1 MKIPQSPPPLDRL
14 LDELTGDP
22 EVMWGVIATSRP
34 VDDRG
39 RYLHWDQL
47 RRRTPPEGLTHEVWW
62 LGTAIARQAIAR
74 SLPLSDIEGRPFHFS
89 NTDRIQE
96 LVHRID
102 QQASGQ
108 IIAGEVVTNL
118 QSSDRY
124 LVSSLHEEAI
134 TSSQLEG
141 ASTTRRVAR
150 EMLRSGRQPRDRS
163 EQMIVNNFEVLQAAA
178 SLAADGG
185 LLTPGDILDLHRIV
199 MFDTLDDEREAGRL
213 QSPEDERVVVEWTDG
228 TVIHRPPPAADLPA
242 RLDRLCEF
250 ANGLSGEGFIHP
262 VVRAI
267 VLHFALAYDH
277 PFADGNGRTAR
288 ALFYWSMLRSGYWLT
303 QYLTISSILRRAP
316 AQYARSYLHVETG
329 GGDVTYFV
337 LYQLAV
343 IERAM
348 ESLNHY
354 LQRKMEEQRRAE
366 RLLRDSP
373 HLNHRQIVLV
383 SDAMRDP
390 DAWFTIQAQAR
401 RHRVTYATARADLL
415 GLEALGLFTKTRIGK
430 KFVFRPSADLA
441 ARFSDNRVAGGVAA
455 GAGGA
460 R

>member
-1 MKIPQSPPPLDRL
+1 MAVFS
-14 LDELTGDP
+14 EG
-22 EVMWGVIATSRP
+22 RP
-34 VDDRG
+34 IDSKG

-47 RRRTPPEGLTHEVWW
+47 RRRTPPDGLTHETWW

-74 SLPLSDIEGRPFHFS
+74 PLPLFDIEGQPFRFS
-89 NTDRIQE
+89 NIDRIQE
-96 LVHRID
+96 LVHLID

-108 IIAGEVVTNL
+108 ILADEVVTSL
-118 QSSDRY
+118 QASDRY
-124 LVSSLHEEAI
+124 VISSLHEEAI

-141 ASTTRRVAR
+141 ASTTRQVAR
-150 EMLRSGRQPRDRS
+150 EMLRTGRRPRDRS
-163 EQMIVNNFEVLQAAA
+163 EQMILNNFEVLQAAA
-178 SLAADGG
+178 SLAADSEP
-185 LLTPGDILDLHRIV
+185 LTPGDVLELHRAV
-199 MFDTLDDEREAGRL
+199 TRDTLDDERDAGRL
-213 QSPEDERVVVEWTDG
+213 QRPGDERIAVVWQDG
-228 TVIHRPPPAADLPA
+228 TVLHYPPPAEALPG
-242 RLDRLCEF
+242 RLELLCEF

-262 VVRAI
+262 VVRAM

-303 QYLTISSILRRAP
+303 RYLSISSILREAP
-316 AQYARSYLHVETG
+316 AQYARSYLHVETD

-343 IERAM
+343 IERAIK
-348 ESLNHY
+348 SLEAY
-354 LQRKMEEQRRAE
+354 LARKMEEQRRAE
-366 RLLRDSP
+366 RLLHDSP

-415 GLEALGLFTKTRIGK
+415 GLEALGLFSKTRIGK

-441 ARFSDNRVAGGVAA
+441 ARFSGSGVAA

>member
-1 MKIPQSPPPLDRL
+1 MKIPQAPPPLDRL
-14 LDELTGDP
+14 THDLVRDPLRALDI
-22 EVMWGVIATSRP
+22 IAAGRP
-34 VDDRG
+34 VDDKG

-47 RRRTPPEGLTHEVWW
+47 RWRTPPDGLNHEAWW
-62 LGTAIARQAIAR
+62 LGMTTARRAVTRM
-74 SLPLSDIEGRPFHFS
+74 LPLSDVRQRPFHFS
-89 NTDRIQE
+89 NIDRIQE
-96 LVHRID
+96 MVHHID

-108 IIAGEVVTNL
+108 IVSGEVVTSI

-134 TSSQLEG
+134 ASSQLEG

-150 EMLRSGRQPRDRS
+150 ELLRTGRRPRDRS
-163 EQMIVNNFEVLQAAA
+163 EQMILNNFEVLRAAA
-178 SLAADGG
+178 ALAQA
-185 LLTPGDILDLHRIV
+185 GDPLAPAHILELHRTV
-199 MFDTLDDEREAGRL
+199 MTDTLDDESELGRP
-213 QSPEDERVVVEWTDG
+213 QTPEDERVVVEWNDG
-228 TVIHRPPPAADLPA
+228 TIIHRPPPADELPA
-242 RLDRLCEF
+242 RLDLLCDF
-250 ANGLSGEGFIHP
+250 ANGRSGEGFIHP

-267 VLHFALAYDH
+267 VLHFGLAYDH

-316 AQYARSYLHVETG
+316 ARYARSYLHVETD

-337 LYQLAV
+337 LYQLEV
-343 IERAM
+343 IARALR
-348 ESLNHY
+348 SLDEY
-354 LQRKMEEQRRAE
+354 LKRKQEEQRRAE

-373 HLNHRQIVLV
+373 HLNERQIVLV

-390 DAWFTIQAQAR
+390 DAWFTIQAQQR

-415 GLEALGLFTKTRIGK
+415 GLEALGLFSKTRAGR

-441 ARFSDNRVAGGVAA
+441 ARFEAPARFDAPAG
-455 GAGGA
+455 GGA

>member
-1 MKIPQSPPPLDRL
+1 M
-14 LDELTGDP
+14 
-22 EVMWGVIATSRP
+22 
-34 VDDRG
+34 
-39 RYLHWDQL
+39 
-47 RRRTPPEGLTHEVWW
+47 
-62 LGTAIARQAIAR
+62 
-74 SLPLSDIEGRPFHFS
+74 
-89 NTDRIQE
+89 
-96 LVHRID
+96 
-102 QQASGQ
+102 
-108 IIAGEVVTNL
+108 
-118 QSSDRY
+118 
-124 LVSSLHEEAI
+124 
-134 TSSQLEG
+134 
-141 ASTTRRVAR
+141 
-150 EMLRSGRQPRDRS
+150 
-163 EQMIVNNFEVLQAAA
+163 
-178 SLAADGG
+178 
-185 LLTPGDILDLHRIV
+185 
-199 MFDTLDDEREAGRL
+199 
-213 QSPEDERVVVEWTDG
+213 
-228 TVIHRPPPAADLPA
+228 
-242 RLDRLCEF
+242 CEF

-316 AQYARSYLHVETG
+316 ARYARSYLHVETD
-329 GGDVTYFV
+329 GGDLTYFV
-337 LYQLAV
+337 LYQLEV
-343 IERAM
+343 IERAI
-348 ESLNHY
+348 ESLNSY

-415 GLEALGLFTKTRIGK
+415 SLEELGLFTKTRIGK

-441 ARFSDNRVAGGVAA
+441 ARFAGSGVAA
-455 GAGGA
+455 GAGGV